1 MTFEPAQVESFQ
13 ELFNA
18 TKHLIRHF
26 EGCER
31 LELLRDVKETNVFFT
46 YSWWQSEE
54 HLNKYRFSPLFKEVW
69 SKTKIKFCDKPQA
82 WSLTSEVVA

>member
-1 MTFEPAQVESFQ
+1 MIIRIVRMTFEPAQVESFQ

-26 EGCER
+26 DGCER

-54 HLNKYRFSPLFKEVW
+54 HLNKYRFSPLFKEV
-69 SKTKIKFCDKPQA
+69 
-82 WSLTSEVVA
+82 